1 MIRAVFLD
9 IDGTLVSVHTHRPSP
24 RTAQALLRA
33 KEKGLL
39 LFVATGRHT
48 AVPEEGYILDLLPDC
63 FDGFVGLTGQYCY
76 TRDGTVV
83 RKQPLDPGDVR
94 RTKAM
99 AMEHH
104 IPYSYAYAHEVFI
117 SEVTD
122 RVRTHNAALSLP
134 IPTVREMDPE
144 REVYSITLYIDQE
157 DEGSLLRPLL
167 QNCGTVSWMKGITD
181 LCPLQGGKKA
191 GIQAMLDHFGLSRAE
206 AMALGDS
213 DNDLSMFECVGLPVA
228 MGNCT
233 PALREAAA
241 HVTASC
247 EEDGVW
253 QAFEHFGLS

>member
-9 IDGTLVSVHTHRPSP
+9 IDGTLVSVRTHRPAP

-33 KEKGLL
+33 REKGVL

-83 RKQPLDPGDVR
+83 RKQPLDPEDIR
-94 RTKAM
+94 RVKAM
-99 AMEHH
+99 AMERH

-117 SEVTD
+117 SEVDD
-122 RVRTHNAALSLP
+122 RVRDHNAALSLP
-134 IPTVREMDPE
+134 IPTVRELDPE
-144 REVYSITLYIDQE
+144 REVYSVTFYIDPE
-157 DEGSLLRPLL
+157 DEEAFLRPLL
-167 QNCGTVSWMKGITD
+167 QNSGTVSWMKGITD
-181 LCPLQGGKKA
+181 LCPLEGGKKA
-191 GIQAMLDHFGLSRAE
+191 GIQAMLDHFGLSPEE

-233 PALREAAA
+233 PALRRAAA
-241 HVTASC
+241 YVTASC
-247 EEDGVW
+247 EEDGVCE
-253 QAFEHFGLS
+253 ALEHFGLI